1 MLCRTA
7 RALVGPGAVLA
18 AGIILAAPAFA
29 QQKVTLVFS
38 SGPTGG
44 SWIPMAAA
52 TADIVKRRFP
62 DIDIQV
68 EPGGTNVN
76 LEKIRNDK
84 AEIGWTMATA
94 LFDVRAGRGTWQGK
108 QSDKHLVV
116 ANMYPNVWQF
126 AVPADSDI
134 RKVTDLKGKAV
145 ALPDRGQSSLSEGWE
160 LLLKV
165 HGMTLNDLGT
175 KSFGKLTD
183 NAELIKN
190 RQAMAMGWF
199 TTVPAAFV
207 QDLGSARKIRLLQFD
222 EATVAKLKELNA
234 GFIGHVIPKGTYAS
248 VGIDEEIHTY
258 QTPAIIVASSR
269 TPAEVI
275 YKVTKAMVEGREN
288 YTAVAPVMRSVA
300 VKDWAQGYGVPLHPG
315 AEKYYRE
322 IGVVK

>member
-1 MLCRTA
+1 MLHRTA
-7 RALVGPGAVLA
+7 RALIGLGAVLA
-18 AGIILAAPAFA
+18 AGLLLPAPASA

-52 TADIVKRRFP
+52 TADIVKRKFP

-116 ANMYPNVWQF
+116 ANMYPNVWQL
-126 AVPADSDI
+126 AVPADADI
-134 RKVTDLKGKAV
+134 KKVTDLKGKAV

-165 HGMTLNDLGT
+165 HGMTLADLGT
-175 KSFGKLTD
+175 KSYGKLTD

-190 RQAMAMGWF
+190 RQAVAMGWF

-222 EATVAKLKELNA
+222 DATIAKLKELNA

-248 VGIDEEIHTY
+248 VGIEDEIHTY

-269 TPAEVI
+269 TPADVI
-275 YKVTKAMVEGREN
+275 YKVTRAMVEGREN
-288 YTAVAPVMRSVA
+288 YTAVAPVMKTVA

>member
-1 MLCRTA
+1 MPRRTLC
-7 RALVGPGAVLA
+7 ALIGLGALLA
-18 AGIILAAPAFA
+18 LGAIAAPSAHA

-52 TADIVKRRFP
+52 TADIVKRKYP

-94 LFDVRAGRGTWQGK
+94 LFDLRAGRGTWQGK

-165 HGMTLNDLGT
+165 HGMTLADLGT
-175 KSFGKLTD
+175 KSFGKVAD

-190 RQAMAMGWF
+190 RQAVAMGWF

-207 QDLGSARKIRLLQFD
+207 QDLGSARKIRLLHFD
-222 EATVAKLKELNA
+222 EATVTKLKELNA
-234 GFIGHVIPKGTYAS
+234 GFIGHVISKGTYAS

-269 TPAEVI
+269 TPADVI
-275 YKVTKAMVEGREN
+275 YKVTRAMVEGREN
-288 YTAVAPVMRSVA
+288 YTAVAPVMKTVA